1 MKISL
6 KNQRKIVNVVKGK
19 KKFLFG
25 IRGIIYDTFRSF
37 DLKLLTLLKKKKKK
51 MILKINIGQRV
62 NIFTTVKNF

>member
-37 DLKLLTLLKKKKKK
+37 DLKLFTLLKKKKKD
-51 MILKINIGQRV
+51 
-62 NIFTTVKNF
+62 FKN